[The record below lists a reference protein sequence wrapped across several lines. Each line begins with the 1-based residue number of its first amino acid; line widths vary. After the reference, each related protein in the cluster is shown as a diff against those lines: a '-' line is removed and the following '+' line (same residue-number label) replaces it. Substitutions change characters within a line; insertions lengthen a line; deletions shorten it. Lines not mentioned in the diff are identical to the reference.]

1 LGQAAESDLQDQTR
15 TLEVVMSTQSERSS
29 ARARARLQQE
39 TPIAD
44 DASLLAWK
52 EEAAAIVRDATI
64 RSGSDELLSTVLDEV
79 ARSYFRHVRRRR

>member
-1 LGQAAESDLQDQTR
+1 
-15 TLEVVMSTQSERSS
+15 MSSRSERGR

-52 EEAAAIVRDATI
+52 EEAAAIIRDANS
-64 RSGSDELLSTVLDEV
+64 RSGSNELSSTVLGET
-79 ARSYFRHVRRRR
+79 ARSYFRHVHRQR

>member
-1 LGQAAESDLQDQTR
+1 
-15 TLEVVMSTQSERSS
+15 MSSRSERGR

-52 EEAAAIVRDATI
+52 EEAAAIVRDANS
-64 RSGSDELLSTVLDEV
+64 RSGSNELSSTVLGEV
-79 ARSYFRHVRRRR
+79 ARSYFRHVHRQR